1 MRRIAAV
8 VLLLA
13 ATSLASAQ
21 TVPSST
27 EEGTRALDELTE
39 RCIAAGGLKRD
50 KHPRTGAPVLS
61 PGDGARLKEAVAADR
76 AGLTPA
82 LRDEILSRLGDL
94 NRLQNPALV
103 ALLRAVGE
111 AMEDDRALAF
121 AALASG
127 KKATSRDDLAEAM
140 RCYGQ
145 ARDRF
150 ATLKDRAWEA
160 YSRHTL
166 AALHWGAGDLKQA
179 RDQFLELI
187 PITVQIHGERDV
199 NVGLCRG
206 YLGSVYNDLHDPRA
220 ALEQFR
226 VALSIFREAP
236 GRDDLI
242 ATCLDNMG
250 TAYFSLHDLRRA
262 MECAREGLGIRERIH
277 PQGDATI
284 ANSHNTIGA
293 IFTAGGEYRDALRHL
308 LLSLEIHTKHSPRE
322 GPQVFATHNSL
333 GYVYH
338 EMGDTDRALEHY
350 KAALKIVRALNPER
364 HPDVAVT
371 YNNLAGVFTDQGD
384 HDRALDYR
392 KKALAIRRAIFGER
406 SLAVADFLN
415 NIGSQYLDLGRFD
428 EASEAHAQALSIR
441 RERLGEQSPQVA
453 QSHNNLGSVYQE
465 RGDYDR
471 ALEEFERALDIWKKV
486 RAPQH
491 LDIAVAHNNIGG
503 VHEMRREYPEAI
515 RKFEEALA
523 IRRVTYGERGPLIA
537 QSRHNI
543 GSNLDRLGRRDEAL
557 ASYDLALAALGRR
570 DALPAA
576 DEMTAEDLQ
585 ALPLTVKALRDRAR
599 ALEKGLGER
608 PGPEPL
614 RRCLRAYQ
622 LASDVLDRLR
632 DRVIESRASKVRAAE
647 RAFGLTAPQVGIA
660 RRLAE
665 AEGTPG
671 ARLIAFAAA
680 ERGGARVFL
689 ESLGRARA
697 PIVGGIPEGLRAEE
711 ENLRARARELDARIG
726 RGLAVPARDR
736 DTEEIRRLLAER
748 ARNDKDLLQLTRRM
762 EREYPQY
769 AAMKYPQPCTID
781 QARACLAADEVALVY
796 VPGAE
801 SSYLLVVSHGTG
813 AATAGLTV
821 HELPSVEQIT
831 RLVSGLTRSR
841 VLADGDRAREL
852 GAEAFRTLLGPAAKQ
867 IEGKALLIVPGGT
880 LGHLPFELLV
890 EPGADGATHWLVQG
904 HRIRYAPSLT
914 ALHFA
919 RLWEG
924 TRARPERPLWALG
937 DPIFQGSDPRL
948 TSKADLGPGSREV
961 LARYRG
967 AGSGTSFERLGASGG
982 EVRQLAELLA
992 AEPQD
997 LLVGRDATEAA
1008 VKTASAAGQL
1018 ARYRYLHFAT
1028 HGLLGLADG
1037 LPPSLVLSLV
1047 GDQRGEDGFLTLGE
1061 VTGLRLN
1068 ADLVVLSACQS
1079 GQGRLHN
1086 AEGVSSL
1093 ARAFLYAGSRGVLCS
1108 LWQVADQETSNLM
1121 VDVYGGLKA
1130 GKSAADALRDAQI
1143 RMIAAGQPPLHWAP
1157 FILIGN

>member
-8 VLLLA
+8 VLLFA
-13 ATSLASAQ
+13 ATSAPAQ

-39 RCIAAGGLKRD
+39 RCIATGGLKQD

-61 PGDGARLKEAVAADR
+61 LGDGAKLKEAVAADR
-76 AGLTPA
+76 ARLTPT
-82 LRDEILSRLGDL
+82 LRDEILARFGNL

-127 KKATSRDDLAEAM
+127 KQATSRDNLAEAM
-140 RCYGQ
+140 RCYGE

-150 ATLKDRAWEA
+150 AKLRDRAWEA

-166 AALHWGAGDLKQA
+166 AALHWAAGDLKGA

-187 PITVQIHGERDV
+187 PITFELHGERDV

-206 YLGSVYNDLHDPRA
+206 YLGSVYNDLREPKA

-226 VALSIFREAP
+226 EALSIFREAP
-236 GRDDLI
+236 GHDNLV
-242 ATCLDNMG
+242 AMCLDNMG
-250 TAYFSLHDLRRA
+250 TAYHSLRDLRRA

-277 PQGDATI
+277 PEGDSTI
-284 ANSHNTIGA
+284 ANSHNTIGG
-293 IFTAGGEYRDALRHL
+293 IFAAGGEYRDALRHL

-338 EMGDTDRALEHY
+338 EMGDTDRAQEHY
-350 KAALKIVRALNPER
+350 QAALKIVRALNPER
-364 HPDVAVT
+364 HPDVAVA

-384 HDRALDYR
+384 YDKALDYYKR
-392 KKALAIRRAIFGER
+392 AMAIRRAIFGER
-406 SLAVADFLN
+406 SLAVADSLN
-415 NIGSQYLDLGRFD
+415 NIGSVYHDLDRFD
-428 EASEAHAQALSIR
+428 EASEAQAEALSIR
-441 RERLGEQSPQVA
+441 RERLGERSPEVA
-453 QSHNNLGSVYQE
+453 QSHNNLGSLYQD

-486 RAPQH
+486 RDPQH
-491 LDIAVAHNNIGG
+491 LDIAVALNNIGG
-503 VHEMRREYPEAI
+503 VHEMRKEYPKALQ
-515 RKFEEALA
+515 KYEEALA
-523 IRRVTYGERGPLIA
+523 IRRATYGASGPLVA
-537 QSRHNI
+537 QSHHNI
-543 GSNLDRLGRRDEAL
+543 GSMLNRLGRRDEAL

-570 DALPAA
+570 DDLPAA
-576 DEMTAEDLQ
+576 DKMGADDLQ

-599 ALEKGLGER
+599 TLEKELGER
-608 PGPEPL
+608 PGPKPL

-632 DRVIESRASKVRAAE
+632 DQVIESRASKVRVAE
-647 RAFGLTAPQVGIA
+647 RAVGLTAPQVGIA
-660 RRLAE
+660 WRLAE
-665 AEGTPG
+665 AEGSPDG
-671 ARLIAFAAA
+671 RLVAFATA
-680 ERGGARVFL
+680 ERGSARVFL

-711 ENLRARARELDARIG
+711 DNLRAQARELDARIA

-736 DTEEIRRLLAER
+736 DTEEIRRLLAAR
-748 ARNDKDLLQLTRRM
+748 AGSEQAWLQLTHRM

-781 QARACLAADEVALVY
+781 QARVCLAADEVALVY
-796 VPGAE
+796 VPGVE
-801 SSYLLVVSHGTG
+801 TSYLLVVSHDTD
-813 AATAGLTV
+813 AATGGLTV

-831 RLVSGLTRSR
+831 KLVSALTRSR
-841 VLADGDRAREL
+841 VLADGDKAREL
-852 GAEAFRTLLGPAAKQ
+852 GAEACRTLLGPAAKQ
-867 IEGKALLIVPGGT
+867 IEGKGLLIVPGGT
-880 LGHLPFELLV
+880 LGYLPFELLV
-890 EPGADGATHWLVQG
+890 EPGADGATHWLVEG

-919 RLWEG
+919 RLWEA
-924 TRARPERPLWALG
+924 TRARPERSLWALG
-937 DPIFQGSDPRL
+937 DPIFQESDPRL
-948 TSKADLGPGSREV
+948 ASKADLGRGAKEV
-961 LARYRG
+961 LAKYRG
-967 AGSGTSFERLGASGG
+967 SRSGASFERLGASGE
-982 EVRQLAELLA
+982 EVRHLADLLDA
-992 AEPQD
+992 GPQD

-1008 VKTASAAGQL
+1008 VKMASAAGQM
-1018 ARYRYLHFAT
+1018 ARYRYIHFAT

-1068 ADLVVLSACQS
+1068 ADLVVLSACQT
-1079 GQGRLHN
+1079 GQGRLYN

-1108 LWQVADQETSNLM
+1108 LWQVADQETSDLM
-1121 VDVYGGLKA
+1121 VDVYAGLKA
-1130 GKSAADALRDAQI
+1130 GKSAADALRDAQL
-1143 RMIAAGQPPLHWAP
+1143 RMIDAGQPPLYWAP